1 MKSPYRLISSAVACY
16 TLGRDTAAAIT
27 VQHTTVSRLHAEVI
41 PLPDGRLYVTDCA
54 SRNGTFIN
62 EDGHWRKI
70 SQDFAG
76 ATAQLRFGEVETSV
90 PHLLALIAR
99 LQSSSSTGAAG
110 QPVAE
115 SEEQLDASQG
125 VALNPETGEPVALAS
140 PSDEDPVR

>member
-1 MKSPYRLISSAVACY
+1 MSTVACY
-16 TLGRDTAAAIT
+16 TIGRDTAAAIN

-54 SRNGTFIN
+54 SRNGTFTN

-76 ATAQLRFGEVETSV
+76 AEARLRFGEVETSV
-90 PHLLALIAR
+90 SYLLTLIAR
-99 LQSSSSTGAAG
+99 LQDSGSAGAAG
-110 QPVAE
+110 PAVAE
-115 SEEQLDASQG
+115 SEEEKLDASQG

-140 PSDEDPVR
+140 PSNEDTAG

>member
-76 ATAQLRFGEVETSV
+76 ADAQLRFGEVETSV

-99 LQSSSSTGAAG
+99 LQISSSAREAG
-110 QPVAE
+110 PPVAE
-115 SEEQLDASQG
+115 SEEEKLDASQG
-125 VALNPETGEPVALAS
+125 VALNPETGEPIALAA
-140 PSDEDPVR
+140 PSDGD

>member
-1 MKSPYRLISSAVACY
+1 MSSVACY
-16 TLGRDTAAAIT
+16 TIGRDTDAAIT

-62 EDGHWRKI
+62 EGGHWRKI

-76 ATAQLRFGEVETSV
+76 AEARLRFGEVETSV

-99 LQSSSSTGAAG
+99 LQGSGGAGALE
-110 QPVAE
+110 PVVAE
-115 SEEQLDASQG
+115 SEDKLDASRG
-125 VALNPETGEPVALAS
+125 VALNPETGEPVALAVL
-140 PSDEDPVR
+140 SDEDPVR

>member
-1 MKSPYRLISSAVACY
+1 MSSVACY
-16 TLGRDTAAAIT
+16 TIGRAAAIT

-90 PHLLALIAR
+90 LHLLAIIAQ
-99 LQSSSSTGAAG
+99 LQGSDNAGAAG
-110 QPVAE
+110 TPVAE
-115 SEEQLDASQG
+115 PEEEKLDASQG
-125 VALNPETGEPVALAS
+125 VALNPETGEPVALAA
-140 PSDEDPVR
+140 PSDKDPVR